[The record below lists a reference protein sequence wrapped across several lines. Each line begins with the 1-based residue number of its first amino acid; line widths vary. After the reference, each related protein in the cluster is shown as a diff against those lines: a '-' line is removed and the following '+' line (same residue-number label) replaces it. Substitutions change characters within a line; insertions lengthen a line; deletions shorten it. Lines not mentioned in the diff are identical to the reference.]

1 MMRSEDMYKTG
12 ILNSEIS
19 KLLSDL
25 GHTDQIV
32 IADCGLPVPQ
42 GVKKID
48 LALELGKPSFLEV
61 FNIVKA
67 HMNIEHMVVAEEMKT
82 ENHALFEQLCTA
94 NIDIATQ
101 THEQFKAQSK
111 YSKAVIRTG
120 EDKPYANVIL
130 TSGVLF

>member
-1 MMRSEDMYKTG
+1 MTRSEDMYKTG

-61 FNIVKA
+61 FNVIKA
-67 HMNIEHMVVAEEMKT
+67 HMNIENMIVAEEMKT
-82 ENHALFEQLCTA
+82 ENHVLFKQLCTA

-120 EDKPYANVIL
+120 EAKPYANVIL